1 MCLNSSVLCSILMHP
16 DWNFLITRNFFCF
29 FLSSALSFF
38 GICYF
43 AKQWVGVVLW
53 LSAGDKSYLL
63 VLFVG

>member
-1 MCLNSSVLCSILMHP
+1 MCLNSWVLCSILMHP
-16 DWNFLITRNFFCF
+16 DRNFLITRNFFCF

-43 AKQWVGVVLW
+43 AKQWVSVVLW
-53 LSAGDKSYLL
+53 LSTGDKSYLL

>member
-1 MCLNSSVLCSILMHP
+1 MCLNSWVLCSILMHP
-16 DWNFLITRNFFCF
+16 DRNFLITRKLFGF

-43 AKQWVGVVLW
+43 AKHWVSVVLW
-53 LSAGDKSYLL
+53 LSTGDKSYLL